1 MKNQRIIK
9 IFKNSLTILLMG
21 FALQVYSQPVFTDN
35 VTDSV
40 SITYPSIGASN
51 PNFVYLSPTSLT
63 FKWTSGN
70 GTGRIVLASLDST
83 INAWPADKAAY
94 TANASFGSGSSI
106 GSAKV
111 LYLGNLDSV
120 TVTNLNSNAKY
131 YFWVIEYT
139 TVSTFNYFDTEFFL
153 RTSTYTSLPDLDGD
167 NVPDIDDAFPSDP
180 LRAFITNNPTVGY
193 GTLLFEDLWPGIG
206 DYDFNDLVVDY
217 NYSVVSN
224 GDNNVVE
231 ADYTFVTRAIGGD
244 LHNAFAF
251 QLDGVQA
258 DKITTVTGT
267 KTTGVTWTTFNANG
281 TEFDQPNHAN
291 IIVFK
296 DAYDLLPTTGG
307 YWFVNVDPNAPD
319 VGTDTTKIHLTFI
332 DNGTVPAGGTL
343 STSIMDAAAFNPYI
357 IVNQQ
362 RGKEIHL
369 ANRIPSDKANVG
381 FFGTVN
387 DNSIPGIGRYYKSYN
402 NLPWALDINTSI
414 PYTKEKVDF
423 LQAYLNFSI
432 WAQSNGLSNPDWY
445 IDMPGNRNTSKLII
459 R

>member
-1 MKNQRIIK
+1 MKNKRLIA
-9 IFKNSLTILLMG
+9 IFKTYMLVFLTLGVLPLV
-21 FALQVYSQPVFTDN
+21 AQPVFTDN
-35 VTDSV
+35 VTDSLT
-40 SITYPSIGASN
+40 ITYPSIGASN
-51 PNFVYLSPTSLT
+51 PNYVYINPMSLT

-70 GTGRIVLASLDST
+70 GFGRIVLVSTDST
-83 INAWPADKAAY
+83 INAWPADKYSY
-94 TANASFGSGSSI
+94 TANASFGSGSTI
-106 GSAKV
+106 GNAKV
-111 LYLGNLDSV
+111 IYDGTGDSV
-120 TVTNLNSNAKY
+120 TITNLTSNVKY

-139 TVSTFNYFDTEFFL
+139 VAGSFKYYDTNLYLRSSTFT
-153 RTSTYTSLPDLDGD
+153 TLPDEDGD
-167 NVPDIDDAFPSDP
+167 MVPDVDDVYPTDP
-180 LRAFITNNPTVGY
+180 LRAFLTNYPSAGY

-206 DYDFNDLVVDY
+206 DYDFNDLVLDY
-217 NYSVVSN
+217 KYSIVSN
-224 GDNNVVE
+224 GANDVVE

-251 QLDGVQA
+251 QLDGVTS
-258 DKITTVTGT
+258 DKITSVTGT
-267 KTTGVTWTTFNANG
+267 KTTGVTWTTFNPNG
-281 TEFDQPNHAN
+281 TELDQPNHAN

-332 DNGTVPAGGTL
+332 DNGTAPSGGTV
-343 STSIMDAAAFNPYI
+343 STSIMDAFSFNPYI

-362 RGKEIHL
+362 RTKEIHL
-369 ANRIPSDKANVG
+369 PNRIPSDKANVG

-387 DNSIPGIGRYYKSYN
+387 DNSIPGIGRYYKSHN

-414 PYTKEKVDF
+414 PFTKEKVDF

-445 IDMPGNRNTSKLII
+445 LDMPGNRNTSKLII

>member
-1 MKNQRIIK
+1 MKNQRFIQL
-9 IFKNSLTILLMG
+9 FKNCLTLLFLG
-21 FALQVYSQPVFTDN
+21 AALPVLSQPVFTDN

-40 SITYPSIGASN
+40 SITYPSVSASN
-51 PNFVYLSPTSLT
+51 PSFTYISPSSLT

-70 GTGRIVLASLDST
+70 GTGRIVLVATDTS
-83 INAWPADKAAY
+83 INAWPADKSIY
-94 TANASFGSGSSI
+94 SANSVYGSGSTI

-111 LYLGNLDSV
+111 VFKGTGDSV
-120 TVTNLNSNAKY
+120 TITNLSSNVKY

-139 TVSTFNYFDTEFFL
+139 TVSTYNYFQTNAYL
-153 RTSTYTSLPDLDGD
+153 RVSTFTTLPDGDGD
-167 NVPDIDDAFPSDP
+167 NVPDVDDAFPTDP
-180 LRAFITNNPTVGY
+180 LRAFITIYPPTGF

-217 NYSVVSN
+217 RYSVVSN

-231 ADYTFVTRAIGGD
+231 ADYSFVTRAIGGD

-251 QLDGVQA
+251 QLDGVHS
-258 DKITTVTGT
+258 DKITSVTGA
-267 KTTGVTWTTFNANG
+267 KTTGVTWTTFDANG
-281 TEFDQPNHAN
+281 TEMGQPNHAN
-291 IIVFK
+291 IIVYK

-332 DNGTVPAGGTL
+332 DNGTAPAGGTV
-343 STSIMDAAAFNPYI
+343 STTIMDAAAFNPYI

-369 ANRIPSDKANVG
+369 ANKIPSDKVNLG

-387 DNSIPGIGRYYKSYN
+387 DNSIPGIGRYYKSHS

-445 IDMPGNRNTSKLII
+445 IDMPGNRNSSKLII

>member
-1 MKNQRIIK
+1 MKSQR
-9 IFKNSLTILLMG
+9 FKNSIKVYLVVLLSIG
-21 FALQVYSQPVFTDN
+21 VLPLFAQPVFTDN

-40 SITYPSIGASN
+40 SVTYPTIGASSPHFVYHN
-51 PNFVYLSPTSLT
+51 PNSLT

-70 GTGRIVLASLDST
+70 GNGRIVMVSTDSSA
-83 INAWPADKAAY
+83 NAWPADKSSY
-94 TANASFGSGSSI
+94 TANASYGSGASI
-106 GSAKV
+106 GTAKV
-111 LYLGNLDSV
+111 VYVGTGDSV
-120 TVTNLNSNAKY
+120 TITNLTSNVKY
-131 YFWVIEYT
+131 YFWVIEFT
-139 TVSTFNYFDTEFFL
+139 TLSTFKYYDTNL
-153 RTSTYTSLPDLDGD
+153 YLKTSTYTTLPDADGD
-167 NVPDIDDAFPSDP
+167 MVPDVDDVYPNDP
-180 LRAFITNNPTVGY
+180 LRAFLTNYPASGY

-206 DYDFNDLVVDY
+206 DYDFNDLVLDY
-217 NYSVVSN
+217 KYSIVSN

-251 QLDGVQA
+251 QLDGVTP
-258 DKITTVTGT
+258 DKITSITGT

-296 DAYDLLPTTGG
+296 DAYDLLPTSGG
-307 YWFVNVDPNAPD
+307 YWFVNVDPKAPD

-332 DNGTVPAGGTL
+332 NNGTAPSGGTV
-343 STSIMDAAAFNPYI
+343 STLIMDAYSFNPYI

-369 ANRIPSDKANVG
+369 SNRIPSDKANFG

-432 WAQSNGLSNPDWY
+432 WAQSNGLTNPDWY
-445 IDMPGNRNTSKLII
+445 LDMPGNRNTSKLMI